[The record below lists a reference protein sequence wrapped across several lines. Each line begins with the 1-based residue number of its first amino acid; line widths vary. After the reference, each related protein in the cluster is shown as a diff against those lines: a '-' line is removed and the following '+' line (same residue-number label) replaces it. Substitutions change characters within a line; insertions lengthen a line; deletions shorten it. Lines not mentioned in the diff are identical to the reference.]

1 MMKKN
6 MSYQKS
12 KKLGGWAHII
22 SSESSISVLLGKSR
36 GRLTAYANNIVSKRA
51 DNIVLIGN
59 NRAKVPVL
67 AKHRLL
73 ITLMIVTKFVFI
85 TKFRYSIYIQL
96 RIYIE
101 IIHRCPHSTPR
112 QVGTLES
119 LGYVGNHNK
128 HLWSL
133 QHKRAGNL
141 SIIII
146 NICYIFFICFMN
158 KYHYI

>member
-1 MMKKN
+1 MMRNNISYKKN
-6 MSYQKS
+6 
-12 KKLGGWAHII
+12 KKTWRL
-22 SSESSISVLLGKSR
+22 SSHHQQQVVCSVLSGKSR
-36 GRLTAYANNIVSKRA
+36 GRLTAFANNIVSKRA
-51 DNIVLIGN
+51 DNIVMIGN

-73 ITLMIVTKFVFI
+73 ITLMIVTKLFFI
-85 TKFRYSIYIQL
+85 TKFIYSTYIQS
-96 RIYIE
+96 RIYVE
-101 IIHRCPHSTPR
+101 IIHRCPYSTSW

-146 NICYIFFICFMN
+146 NIY
-158 KYHYI
+158 

>member
-1 MMKKN
+1 MKKVMMRN
-6 MSYQKS
+6 NISY
-12 KKLGGWAHII
+12 KKNKKTWRL
-22 SSESSISVLLGKSR
+22 SSHHQQQVVCSVLSGKSR
-36 GRLTAYANNIVSKRA
+36 GRLTAFANNIVSKRV

-73 ITLMIVTKFVFI
+73 ITLMIVTKLFFI
-85 TKFRYSIYIQL
+85 TKFIYSTYIQS
-96 RIYIE
+96 RIYVE
-101 IIHRCPHSTPR
+101 IIHRCPYSTSW

-128 HLWSL
+128 HRWSL

-146 NICYIFFICFMN
+146 NIC
-158 KYHYI
+158 

>member
-1 MMKKN
+1 MKKVMMRN
-6 MSYQKS
+6 NISY
-12 KKLGGWAHII
+12 KKNKKTWRL
-22 SSESSISVLLGKSR
+22 SSHHQLLVVSTVLLGKSR

-73 ITLMIVTKFVFI
+73 IILVIVTKFVFI
-85 TKFRYSIYIQL
+85 TKFRYSTYIQL

-101 IIHRCPHSTPR
+101 IIHRCSYSTSW

-146 NICYIFFICFMN
+146 NIC
-158 KYHYI
+158 